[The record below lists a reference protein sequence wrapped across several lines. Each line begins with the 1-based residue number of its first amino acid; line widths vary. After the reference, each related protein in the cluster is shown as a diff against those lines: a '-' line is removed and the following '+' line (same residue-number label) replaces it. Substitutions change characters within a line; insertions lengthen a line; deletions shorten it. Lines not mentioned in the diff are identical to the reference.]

1 VREFIPGLTL
11 CELFYRERVAPILA
25 AELPGLRH
33 SAALIGDGSEV
44 LGFDTEMSCDHDW
57 GPRVLLFLDEG
68 DHARCAAAIHETL
81 CRKLPA
87 TFRGYTVD
95 FARSAPKPDQA
106 NEEPPGHGVGVF
118 TTGGFVAGFLNFDVH
133 REIEPADWLT
143 FPEQKLRVLTGG
155 AVYHDAIGLQE
166 VRDRFAYYPHDV
178 WLYLLAA
185 GWTRIGQEQHLMGRA
200 GFVGD
205 ELGSAIIGSR
215 LVRDV
220 MRLCFLIERQYAPY
234 PKWFGTGF
242 ARLACSRDLLPV
254 LRRAQLAETWPERE
268 RHLATAYAYVA
279 AMQNRLGVTEPLPAR
294 VDSFH
299 DRPFRVLAF
308 DGIEEALRARIRDPV
323 AQRIAAQRLIGG
335 IDQLSDSTDLVAHR
349 GWRPALRRLYEP
361 EAS

>member
-1 VREFIPGLTL
+1 VREFVPGLTL
-11 CELFYRERVAPILA
+11 CGWFYRELVAPILA
-25 AELPGLRH
+25 SEFPGLRY

-57 GPRVLLFLDEG
+57 GPRVLLFLEES
-68 DHARCAAAIHETL
+68 DHGRCAAALHETL
-81 CRKLPA
+81 CRTLPQE
-87 TFRGYTVD
+87 FRGYAVD
-95 FARSAPKPDQA
+95 FARSAPKPGETA
-106 NEEPPGHGVGVF
+106 GAPPSHGVGIF
-118 TTGGFVAGFLNFDVH
+118 TIAGFVAGFLSFDVR

-143 FPEQKLRVLTGG
+143 FPAQKLRAITGG
-155 AVYHDAIGLQE
+155 AVYHDGIGLQE
-166 VRDRFAYYPHDV
+166 LRDRFAYYPHDV

-205 ELGSAIIGSR
+205 EVGSALIGSR

-234 PKWFGTGF
+234 PKWFGTAF
-242 ARLACSRDLLPV
+242 ARLACARDLLPL

-268 RHLATAYAYVA
+268 RDLAAAYEYVA
-279 AMQNRLGVTEPLPAR
+279 AMQNRLGVADPLPAR
-294 VDSFH
+294 IDSFH

-323 AQRIAAQRLIGG
+323 VRRIAAQRLIGSL
-335 IDQLSDSTDLVAHR
+335 DQFSDSTDLLAHSR
-349 GWRPALRRLYEP
+349 WRPALRRLYGP